1 MASFIYS
8 LAFFLALMDNRC
20 QKDSCSALG
29 GFSVSCVI
37 RNIPV
42 SVDLLKVI
50 QTKYGFDYGAL
61 RTGICGCAV
70 IWSVFYCSEKY
81 LSDSW
86 QMSNDHAKLGFQGE
100 KKTWKE
106 DTIHLCIMVY
116 EWILQEHVKVITDHK
131 ITRKSGLVSFLYRTC
146 SVFFKDCDIVLKINF
161 NNLPIIV
168 LHQDIIKHIM
178 HILLY

>member
-1 MASFIYS
+1 
-8 LAFFLALMDNRC
+8 MDNRC

-100 KKTWKE
+100 KNLKRRYNP
-106 DTIHLCIMVY
+106 LVY
-116 EWILQEHVKVITDHK
+116 YGIWVNIARACQGHYWPQDHK
-131 ITRKSGLVSFLYRTC
+131 KKWPGI
-146 SVFFKDCDIVLKINF
+146 FFI
-161 NNLPIIV
+161 
-168 LHQDIIKHIM
+168 
-178 HILLY
+178 

>member
-1 MASFIYS
+1 MPFSILFNCRLEADEHEVASFIYS

-100 KKTWKE
+100 KKLEKKIQSTCVLWYMSEYCKSMSRSLLTTRSQE
-106 DTIHLCIMVY
+106 KVAWYLFYIEPVQFFLRIV
-116 EWILQEHVKVITDHK
+116 IL
-131 ITRKSGLVSFLYRTC
+131 F
-146 SVFFKDCDIVLKINF
+146 
-161 NNLPIIV
+161 
-168 LHQDIIKHIM
+168 
-178 HILLY
+178 

>member
-1 MASFIYS
+1 MKLFVILTVSVCQLGKCQASVLLFCFCSILKKKASDLLSIYVPHYFTKPLVMLAQTLIPFLPLLLLFSILFNCRLEADEHEVASFIYS

-70 IWSVFYCSEKY
+70 I
-81 LSDSW
+81 
-86 QMSNDHAKLGFQGE
+86 
-100 KKTWKE
+100 
-106 DTIHLCIMVY
+106 
-116 EWILQEHVKVITDHK
+116 
-131 ITRKSGLVSFLYRTC
+131 
-146 SVFFKDCDIVLKINF
+146 
-161 NNLPIIV
+161 
-168 LHQDIIKHIM
+168 
-178 HILLY
+178 